1 MALSAVSIAPN
12 NPSIAC
18 GEILL
23 FTATPVGGT
32 PSAYQWNVDSSNV
45 GGADQSTYAFN
56 SSNWTL
62 GSHTIK
68 CYALNGSNPVSETE
82 TIVVYSLYTLLSQ
95 LHTDLATTYGHLAII
110 RKAVE

>member
-1 MALSAVSIAPN
+1 MALSSVSITPN
-12 NPSIAC
+12 NPSIVC

-32 PSAYQWNVDSSNV
+32 PSAYQWNVDGDNV
-45 GGADQSTYAFN
+45 SGADQSTYAFN

-62 GSHTIK
+62 GNHTIK

-82 TIVVYSLYTLLSQ
+82 TIAVYSTYALFASMIA
-95 LHTDLATTYGHLAII
+95 DLDAI